1 MRGVE
6 AAAEIL
12 RREGI
17 EFLSCFPANSLIEAC
32 AVAGIRPIICR
43 QERVGVNLADGFS
56 RIAGGGRVGVF
67 AMQAGPGAENAFA
80 GVAQAYSDSVPILLL
95 PGGVDRREASVYP
108 NFSSARSYQTVTK
121 WVDQIVFADRI
132 PELMRRAFTQLRS
145 GRPGPVMLEL
155 PRDVAGED
163 IDESALEYEPVA
175 PIRSAGDP
183 RDVEAVARSL
193 VAAERPVIHAGQGVL
208 YAEAWDELRELA
220 EMLQAPV
227 MTTMPGKSAFPE
239 DHPLALGAG
248 GATTT
253 RPVYQFLQQADVVFG
268 IGCSFSR
275 SNFAT
280 PIPAGKTVLHATNDP
295 ADVNK
300 VYPTRHAI
308 VGDAKLVLRQL
319 CEAVRQDLPSG
330 RDRAAL
336 QRELADV
343 KANWIEEWLPKLTSE
358 QVPLNPYRVIWD
370 LMHTVER
377 RRTIVTHDSG
387 SPRNQ
392 MTPFWESLKPKS
404 YIGWGKST
412 QLGYGLGLTIGAKLA
427 APDKLAINVMGD
439 TAFGMVGL
447 DFETAVRSKVPILT
461 IVLNNFAMAIETP
474 TLTVATERY
483 GTVYLSGNFAKVAE
497 ALGGYAE
504 RIEQPREIVPALRRG
519 IEAVEGGQA
528 ALLEFITSEETA
540 YSRFR

>member
-1 MRGVE
+1 
-6 AAAEIL
+6 
-12 RREGI
+12 
-17 EFLSCFPANSLIEAC
+17 
-32 AVAGIRPIICR
+32 
-43 QERVGVNLADGFS
+43 
-56 RIAGGGRVGVF
+56 
-67 AMQAGPGAENAFA
+67 
-80 GVAQAYSDSVPILLL
+80 
-95 PGGVDRREASVYP
+95 
-108 NFSSARSYQTVTK
+108 
-121 WVDQIVFADRI
+121 
-132 PELMRRAFTQLRS
+132 
-145 GRPGPVMLEL
+145 
-155 PRDVAGED
+155 
-163 IDESALEYEPVA
+163 
-175 PIRSAGDP
+175 GDP

-227 MTTMPGKSAFPE
+227 MSTMPGKSAFPE

-336 QRELADV
+336 QRELAQV
-343 KANWIEEWLPKLTSE
+343 KANWIEEWLPKLASE

-392 MTPFWESLKPKS
+392 MTPFWESLEPKS